1 MKHRMFSNYL
11 HPDILYEII
20 RHLDYATT
28 ISLLQTC
35 KTYSSIYDTQ
45 RIKSQ
50 LISKKRLKLLS
61 LSKQNT
67 KNAVYKCCH
76 LGDIDLLEYMYSKG
90 DLKSCRV
97 GKCVRIVC
105 YKGHAKILKFLIDLY
120 PIPNP
125 YFNFS
130 SVFKFE
136 HLDCITVILQNTH
149 LKEEYIQFFL
159 ETCIFHNCPKAF
171 KLILTDERIKNIAM
185 SSSAN
190 HLFSC
195 IERDT
200 PDCYKILMEHLGSPQ
215 IFTTLS
221 FYTMKWLA
229 LNWQTIDKIWKTA
242 PDVWDVSFMIFILMI
257 IGIWIYASFTEL
269 IM

>member
-1 MKHRMFSNYL
+1 MKRRMFSNDL

-35 KTYSSIYDTQ
+35 KTYSSIRVTQ

-76 LGDIDLLEYMYSKG
+76 LGDIDLLDYMYSKG
-90 DLKSCRV
+90 DLNSCRV
-97 GKCVRIVC
+97 SKCVRIVC
-105 YKGHAKILKFLIDLY
+105 YKGHAKILKFLIGTNDRFTYDL
-120 PIPNP
+120 
-125 YFNFS
+125 S
-130 SVFKFE
+130 SAFEFE
-136 HLDCITVILQNTH
+136 HLDCITVILENINF
-149 LKEEYIQFFL
+149 KEEDIHYFL
-159 ETCIFHNCPKAF
+159 EICIFHNRPKAF
-171 KLILTDERIKNIAM
+171 KLILSDERIKNVAI

-195 IERDT
+195 MERDRFE
-200 PDCYKILMEHLGSPQ
+200 CYKILMEHLGSPP

-221 FYTMKWLA
+221 FYTIKWLA
-229 LNWQTIDKIWKTA
+229 LNWHTIDKIWKSA

-269 IM
+269 IK